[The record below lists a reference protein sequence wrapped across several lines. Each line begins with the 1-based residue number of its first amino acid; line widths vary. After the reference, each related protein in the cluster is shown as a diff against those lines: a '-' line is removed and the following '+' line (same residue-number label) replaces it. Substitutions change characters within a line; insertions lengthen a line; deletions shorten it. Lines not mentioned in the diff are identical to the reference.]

1 MPGRRGVGVTCG
13 RQVPSAEKQERS
25 PRLGGALRRV
35 EEDGVLRAAR
45 RSGVQSVGRAR
56 QRGAMS
62 SRPPVPP
69 THTLPVSRGWT
80 LASSLTSF
88 ERRAPWRPLPPTPQP
103 ADRRARWWREGST
116 CSVIRV
122 RTPRLCL
129 SSHSASATRI
139 VQASPE
145 HRTSKGRQL
154 WRQEGLHRA
163 GTAVNKAGKSPFKL
177 IKRIKRVPAC
187 PAEPWHVSQK
197 INQTEAVCCLSAC
210 QTRVL

>member
-1 MPGRRGVGVTCG
+1 MSDPA
-13 RQVPSAEKQERS
+13 QVADIINSLSNRS
-25 PRLGGALRRV
+25 LYVATGTIPKAGLSTGAGGLACR
-35 EEDGVLRAAR
+35 E
-45 RSGVQSVGRAR
+45 
-56 QRGAMS
+56 
-62 SRPPVPP
+62 PPLSPL
-69 THTLPVSRGWT
+69 HTLPVSRGWT

-103 ADRRARWWREGST
+103 ADQRARWWREGST

-122 RTPRLCL
+122 RTPGFA
-129 SSHSASATRI
+129 SALTLHLATRI

-177 IKRIKRVPAC
+177 IKRIKRVPART
-187 PAEPWHVSQK
+187 AEPWHVSQK